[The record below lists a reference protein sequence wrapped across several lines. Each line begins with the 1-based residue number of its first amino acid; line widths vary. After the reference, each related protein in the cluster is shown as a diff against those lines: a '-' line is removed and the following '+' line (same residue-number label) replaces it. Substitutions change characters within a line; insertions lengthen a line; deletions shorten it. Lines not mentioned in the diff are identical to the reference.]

1 MQQNA
6 AEQPRDLEVA
16 VALEGNIGVGKSTL
30 VRRLLGMY
38 GEREIKSLYEEVN
51 EKLLAMFYK
60 EPATYAFTMQM
71 CMVLT
76 RIRNYD
82 RWMLEGRKE
91 PAPIA
96 VRNPQAVVVAGGTAA
111 AQSANKEAEAK
122 VAVPAQM
129 QRTWLFDRS
138 LLGDY
143 VFAVVNYL
151 LGNLKRDQFETY
163 LTEYNRHMPISGNL
177 PSLYGLRQ
185 TRIVLLDDE
194 PSNCRSRVLLDRGNL
209 AERDIPLDY
218 YQLLDDVHFHVFVR
232 NLFAQDASVD
242 CSVRTWWQYNSND
255 ALSWWP
261 ATTIEPVAPVMG
273 PRVIHGS
280 ITDELRG
287 RAGSFAMRNGAPIFN
302 GSFAYTH
309 VAMMEE
315 VYRVL
320 HSADVV
326 AQQVS
331 YASMLAR
338 KVEDKQL
345 WLTCVPCVCMG
356 ACRGQLTCGAPTYGH
371 LLTQL
376 AAQTEVF
383 VPDVALPNDCH
394 EKVYDD
400 RAQELGMRFY
410 SNAYKRVV
418 CWHLS
423 RGQRIV
429 FYKV

>member
-1 MQQNA
+1 MQHHA
-6 AEQPRDLEVA
+6 AEQPRNLEVA

-30 VRRLLGMY
+30 VRRLLGLY
-38 GEREIKSLYEEVN
+38 GEREIKSLYEDVN
-51 EKLLAMFYK
+51 EKLLATFYM

-82 RWMLEGRKE
+82 RWCLESHNQL
-91 PAPIA
+91 PAPAPTSVNAA
-96 VRNPQAVVVAGGTAA
+96 VTAA
-111 AQSANKEAEAK
+111 VTAATQAANKEPEPI
-122 VAVPAQM
+122 VAAPAPS
-129 QRTWLFDRS
+129 RKWLFDRS

-143 VFAVVNYL
+143 VFAIINYL

-209 AERDIPLDY
+209 AERGIPLDY
-218 YQLLDDVHFHVFVR
+218 YHLLDDIHFHVFVR
-232 NLFAQDASVD
+232 NLFAQDAGVD
-242 CSVRTWWQYNSND
+242 CTVRTWWQYNSND
-255 ALSWWP
+255 ALTWWP
-261 ATTIEPVAPVMG
+261 ATTAAPVAPLMS

-280 ITDELRG
+280 LGDEMRG
-287 RAGSFAMRNGAPIFN
+287 RAGSFAMRNGIPTIN
-302 GSFAYTH
+302 GTFVYTH
-309 VAMMEE
+309 LVMIEE
-315 VYRVL
+315 VYRLL
-320 HSADVV
+320 HSADAV
-326 AQQVS
+326 AHQVS

-338 KVEDKQL
+338 KVEDKNMRL
-345 WLTCVPCVCMG
+345 LCVPCVCMG

-371 LLTQL
+371 LLAQL
-376 AAQTEVF
+376 AAQTEVL
-383 VPDVALPNDCH
+383 VPDLALGNDCRD
-394 EKVYDD
+394 KVYDD
-400 RAQELGMRFY
+400 RAQELGIRFY

-429 FYKV
+429 FYKL